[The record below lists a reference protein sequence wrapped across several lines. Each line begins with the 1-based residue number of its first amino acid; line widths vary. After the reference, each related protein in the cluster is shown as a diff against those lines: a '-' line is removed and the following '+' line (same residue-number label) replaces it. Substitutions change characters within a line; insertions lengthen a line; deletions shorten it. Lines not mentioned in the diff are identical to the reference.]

1 MYVTE
6 GLPLPNSKRMVS
18 FPTPTILWI
27 SDSNLGVWQFNSR
40 LTQAPGV
47 SSDPGSQGL
56 SPTRLPPHQLPAVSE
71 VPRLHPVL
79 SGDYKFRGSHGSL
92 TGSIICYNDSQ
103 SSGKYFLTMT
113 GYCFLIITKDTLRNS
128 QMEEMDRAKYGG
140 GRCRASV
147 PPPAVCDSV
156 WLPRAFPWSMV
167 SNFWILVNLIG
178 EIQYVSVVFKNYLL
192 RCNTHIKGAHTRSIQ
207 LTKFSRWTP
216 LYNQHPAHKTQ
227 VTRTTHHYHPHI
239 PFQSLPASL
248 HPWTQILNTEISFT
262 SFCIFYKRNHII

>member
-6 GLPLPNSKRMVS
+6 GLPFPNSKCMVS

-27 SDSNLGVWQFNSR
+27 SDSNLCVWQFNSR

-47 SSDPGSQGL
+47 SSGPGSQGL
-56 SPTRLPPHQLPAVSE
+56 SPTRLPPLQMPAINE
-71 VPRLHPVL
+71 LPRLLTVL
-79 SGDYKFRGSHGSL
+79 SGDYKFRGFHGSP

-103 SSGKYFLTMT
+103 SSGKYFLTIT

-140 GRCRASV
+140 GQRRASV
-147 PPPAVCDSV
+147 PPPAMCESA

-178 EIQYVSVVFKNYLL
+178 EIQYVSVIFKNYLL
-192 RCNTHIKGAHTRSIQ
+192 KCNTYKKCTYQKYTAH
-207 LTKFSRWTP
+207 
-216 LYNQHPAHKTQ
+216 
-227 VTRTTHHYHPHI
+227 
-239 PFQSLPASL
+239 
-248 HPWTQILNTEISFT
+248 
-262 SFCIFYKRNHII
+262 